1 MYKKQK
7 NILTKLLKVVRS
19 DLSSSER
26 LKVVALIIIEI
37 HGRDVVEFMYKSS
50 MPY

>member
-26 LKVVALIIIEI
+26 LKVMALIIIEI
-37 HGRDVVEFMYKSS
+37 HGRDVVEYMYKSS